1 MKNRLM
7 IANRD
12 PEWLDVNQMFL
23 GRLGYEV
30 ETCTDG
36 LECLAKLRFEAPAM
50 LVLDLD
56 LPWGGGDGVLAWLRE
71 EREAPRVPV
80 LLMGPAAAGA
90 DRYKFLEWPVLE
102 FLPKPVGLIQL
113 LDSIRSAFESQKR
126 TEPSGLNHVRRT
138 QSVTS
143 DEKVYRP

>member
-12 PEWLDVNQMFL
+12 PEWLDVNQIFL

-30 ETCTDG
+30 QTCTDG
-36 LECLAKLRFEAPAM
+36 LECLAKLRSEVIAM

-71 EREAPRVPV
+71 ESAAPRIPV
-80 LLMGPAAAGA
+80 LLMGPAAARA
-90 DRYKFLEWPVLE
+90 DRFEFQEWPVVE

-113 LDSIRSAFESQKR
+113 LDAIRSAFERQER
-126 TEPSGLNHVRRT
+126 TEPSGLNHVRQT

-143 DEKVYRP
+143 DEKVY